1 MVRVDSEKNID
12 IHPASPLGGGKP
24 GRVKRKNLKGG
35 KKKVT
40 FFLFKFI

>member
-24 GRVKRKNLKGG
+24 GRVKTRNLKG
-35 KKKVT
+35 KKKVP
-40 FFLFKFI
+40 LFY